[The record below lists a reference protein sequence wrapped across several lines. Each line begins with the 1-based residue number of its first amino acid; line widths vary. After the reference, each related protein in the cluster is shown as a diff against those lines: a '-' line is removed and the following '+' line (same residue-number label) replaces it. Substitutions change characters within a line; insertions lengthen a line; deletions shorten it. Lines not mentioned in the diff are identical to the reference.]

1 MTALCIDLFEM
12 LLTWLGIGVFI
23 TPVVVPCITL
33 IFWIWYKILDIP
45 FVSNPKNFANLAI
58 TSLFELIPGLDAIPL
73 ISFGWT
79 IGAIIMVIMVRA
91 EDKGGM
97 LGTISSTANSMM
109 RQRYK
114 ARPDLY
120 RSAEIARQNRDIL
133 AFKQGDIENE
143 AVINNP
149 EFSKEQYK
157 TGIGMAGDVIT
168 KNINSQSRRQFLGM
182 KESE

>member
-1 MTALCIDLFEM
+1 
-12 LLTWLGIGVFI
+12 
-23 TPVVVPCITL
+23 
-33 IFWIWYKILDIP
+33 
-45 FVSNPKNFANLAI
+45 
-58 TSLFELIPGLDAIPL
+58 
-73 ISFGWT
+73 
-79 IGAIIMVIMVRA
+79 MVRA

-97 LGTISSTANSMM
+97 LGTISSTANSMIK
-109 RQRYK
+109 QRYK

-149 EFSKEQYK
+149 EFLKEQYK
-157 TGIGMAGDVIT
+157 RGIGMAGDVIT
-168 KNINSQSRRQFLGM
+168 KNINSQSRRQFLDM